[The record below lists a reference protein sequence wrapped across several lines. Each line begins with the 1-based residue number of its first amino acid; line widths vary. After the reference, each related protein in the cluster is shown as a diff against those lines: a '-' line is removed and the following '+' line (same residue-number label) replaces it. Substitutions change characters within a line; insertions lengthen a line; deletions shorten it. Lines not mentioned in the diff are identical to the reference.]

1 MLPLPELQQR
11 MGQALRGGTAAGLPL
26 RDHGIAGHRRLQVY
40 RNNHVTALRE
50 ALRAVYPVTERLV
63 GEAFFA
69 AAADAYAAANPSH
82 SGNIQDYGGAFSLF
96 LESYMPALSLP
107 YLGDVAAL
115 EWRRLQAAVAPPHT
129 PMDLEALA
137 VVPAEMLTELH
148 FHHQP
153 AARALDSRFPILSIW
168 QFCQQAE
175 PEGEL
180 DLGRGA
186 ERVLFS
192 RRDQDVEM
200 RLLSA
205 GEYAFLRVLCRGE
218 TFDAACRAAF
228 TVERSFD
235 VEERFATLV
244 RDQILTSFY
253 L

>member
-1 MLPLPELQQR
+1 MLPLPELQQ
-11 MGQALRGGTAAGLPL
+11 MLGQALRGGDAAGLAL
-26 RDHGIAGHRRLQVY
+26 RDRGISGLLRLQVY
-40 RNNHVTALRE
+40 RHNHLSALRE

-69 AAADAYAAANPSH
+69 AAADAYVGANPSR
-82 SGNIQDYGGAFSLF
+82 SGNVQDYGGAFPLF
-96 LESYMPALSLP
+96 LESYAPAASLP

-115 EWRRLQAAVAPPHT
+115 EWRRLQTAIAPGHT

-137 VVPAEMLTELH
+137 KVPRDALTELR

-168 QFCQQAE
+168 QFCQQAD

-180 DLGRGA
+180 DLGRDA

-192 RRDQDVEM
+192 RRTDTVEM
-200 RLLSA
+200 RLLSP
-205 GEYAFLRVLCRGE
+205 GDYAFLRVLCRGE
-218 TFDAACRAAF
+218 TFEAACRIAL
-228 TVERSFD
+228 TVERGFD

-244 RDQILTSFY
+244 RDEILTSFY